1 MENVNYDLLQK
12 QVKYIMDSNMLNLPQ
27 FQHLPQE
34 EKMSAILAMLNSNS
48 DTALSVPP
56 HDSTIST
63 TASSSATSGA
73 RSNDQRKPPLSDAQR
88 RMRFPRADLSKPITV

>member
-1 MENVNYDLLQK
+1 GSWGSMENVNYDLLQK

-48 DTALSVPP
+48 D
-56 HDSTIST
+56 
-63 TASSSATSGA
+63 
-73 RSNDQRKPPLSDAQR
+73 
-88 RMRFPRADLSKPITV
+88 